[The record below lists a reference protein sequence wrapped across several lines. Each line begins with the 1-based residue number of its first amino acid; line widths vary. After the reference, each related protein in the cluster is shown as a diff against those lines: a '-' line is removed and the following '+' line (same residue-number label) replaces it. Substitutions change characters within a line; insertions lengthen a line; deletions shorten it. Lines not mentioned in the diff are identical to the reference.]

1 MLGTKLSLP
10 GLTAEVNGVTI
21 MRDDERDVLREVET
35 TQEALKR
42 NIEESARLIDQAQDA
57 VRRFR
62 ETRDREDAKA

>member
-1 MLGTKLSLP
+1 
-10 GLTAEVNGVTI
+10 VTI

-62 ETRDREDAKA
+62 ETHDREDTPA

>member
-1 MLGTKLSLP
+1 MTAMRGT
-10 GLTAEVNGVTI
+10 
-21 MRDDERDVLREVET
+21 ERDVLREVET
-35 TQEALKR
+35 TQAALKR